1 MTHEHVA
8 TDTSAQRESKAKPVS
23 RAVAAKGWTPGTPLV
38 GADMTAL
45 QRSAG
50 NAAVARLV
58 EEQRHAHGPDCGHG
72 DTTVQRSAVHEVL
85 RSPGQPM
92 GGELRQE
99 MESRFGGADFSD
111 VRLHTG
117 SRARHSAAEVGARA
131 FTSGSSIVIGD
142 GGGDK
147 HTLAHEL
154 GHVLQQRQGPVGG
167 EADPRGLRISKPDD
181 PLEVAAERQAHEVM
195 RGQAPVQRKAD
206 GTAPVPPQAAAS
218 PGTGP
223 AVQRAPLDVTRA
235 GEGNA
240 GREPV
245 DSDNEDDVRS
255 FVFDALGKGDHEAV
269 TLVMRRLEALD
280 PQPAYLAKLR
290 EVVSH
295 FPAEERVRI
304 PALVH
309 FIWIGRGISR
319 DALNNVLAWAAKA
332 QNTDWRINL
341 WTDKRSTWSWADS
354 GRVKVAKSIE
364 FKYIEDAIDERVAAT
379 YERATAGPDMAYPLA
394 SDIARYSIL
403 KKHGGVYADVDLGSG
418 TIDLKQNRPELR
430 EKDMPLL
437 GPLIRDRQSLDAPLK
452 AAGAPPV
459 EGVVT
464 AEQVRTAADYLL
476 DTGGYGNHFIGA
488 QRNSAVMEKM
498 IAKIS
503 GPIAQLPVDDLHA
516 GGPALTGPFA
526 LLQVVDRHLSSEF
539 GVESLQNGEH
549 QLFQQAGQH
558 FHDHMEWLTAE
569 SENQNY

>member
-8 TDTSAQRESKAKPVS
+8 TGTSTQRESKPKPVS
-23 RAVAAKGWTPGTPLV
+23 RSVAAKGWTPGTPL
-38 GADMTAL
+38 GHADMTSL

-58 EEQRHAHGPDCGHG
+58 DEQRHAHGPDCGHG
-72 DTTVQRSAVHEVL
+72 DTAVQRSAVHEVL
-85 RSPGQPM
+85 RGPGQPM

-117 SRARHSAAEVGARA
+117 SRARHSAAEIGARA
-131 FTSGSSIVIGD
+131 YTSGSSIVIGD

-195 RGQAPVQRKAD
+195 RAPAPVQRKAD
-206 GTAPVPPQAAAS
+206 GATPVTPEAAAS
-218 PGTGP
+218 SGTGP
-223 AVQRAPLDVTRA
+223 AVQRAPLNVTRA
-235 GEGNA
+235 GEGTA
-240 GREPV
+240 GREAV
-245 DSDNEDDVRS
+245 DSDNEEDVRR

-269 TLVMRRLEALD
+269 SLVMKRLEALD
-280 PQPAYLAKLR
+280 PQPAYLANLR
-290 EVVSH
+290 EVVSQ
-295 FPAEERVRI
+295 FPAEERVHI

-319 DALNNVLAWAAKA
+319 EAFNNVLAWAAKA

-341 WTDKRSTWSWADS
+341 WTDKRSSWSFLDKAQV
-354 GRVKVAKSIE
+354 RVAKAIE

-379 YERATAGPDMAYPLA
+379 YERATAGPAMAYPLA

-418 TIDLKQNRPELR
+418 TVDLRQTRPALR
-430 EKDMPLL
+430 EKDMPFF
-437 GPLIRDRQSLDAPLK
+437 GPLIRDKQGIDAPLR
-452 AAGAPPV
+452 AAGAAPV
-459 EGVVT
+459 EGAVT
-464 AEQVRTAADYLL
+464 AEQVRTAAQYLL

-488 QRNSAVMEKM
+488 QRNSAVMDKLIDM
-498 IAKIS
+498 VA
-503 GPIAQLPVDDLHA
+503 GPIADMPADELHDN
-516 GGPALTGPFA
+516 GPALTGPFA
-526 LLQVVDRHLSSEF
+526 LLKVIDRHLSSEF
-539 GVESLQNGEH
+539 GVQSLQNGEH

-558 FHDHMEWLTAE
+558 FQEHMEWLTAE